1 MVTDPLPEPAQRRR
15 KTRRGARVLV
25 RCHGRVLLM
34 SDSDPGVPGSSW
46 WVLPGGGI
54 DEGESPREAAAREL
68 AEETGHHVVPQAL
81 TGPIAHRVVTH
92 GYSDRIL
99 VQDED
104 FFLGDVEQEFDVVT
118 SAFTATERTRMG
130 RWGWFSQQQMSSMEL
145 WPLQAREL
153 AAWRGQLCRELGTMD
168 ESTVPVA
175 ATSW

>member
-1 MVTDPLPEPAQRRR
+1 MDTDEIPDPATRRR

-25 RCHGRVLLM
+25 RCSGQVLLM
-34 SDSDPGVPGSSW
+34 SDSDPGVPGSGW

-54 DEGESPREAAAREL
+54 DAGESSREAAAREL
-68 AEETGHHVVPQAL
+68 AEETGHHVAPQAL

-104 FFLGDVEQEFDVVT
+104 FWLLDVEGAFDVDT

-130 RWGWFSQQQMSSMEL
+130 QWGWFDAGQMATMTI
-145 WPLQAREL
+145 WPAQTPQL
-153 AAWRGQLCRELGTMD
+153 AQLEPGRFVDLGEVE
-168 ESTVPVA
+168 ESTVPV
-175 ATSW
+175 TSW